1 MPDSREFHLPW
12 PPLNNADPNAHK
24 RDLWTSRGGF
34 ILATAGAAIGLGN
47 IWRFPYITGENGG
60 GAFVLVYLA
69 CVCLIGVPLMM
80 AEFFIGR
87 RGASSPSDS
96 FRNLAEEANKPR
108 HWQVVGTLGV
118 IVSFLILT
126 FYSVIGG
133 WTLAY
138 LVKSVSTGFSGL
150 SGMEGQNQF
159 AEFMHSPLQLIF
171 WHSVFM
177 LITVAVVVRGV
188 SRGVERLARYL
199 MPSMFL
205 ILLLLF
211 AYATVTPEFRRGV
224 SFMFNLDFARLTT
237 GSVVVALGH
246 AFFSL
251 GLAQSVMVAYG
262 SHLPRDIALT
272 PAALIVSIL
281 DTSVALVVG
290 VIIFSI
296 VFSNGLEVSSGPGL
310 VFQSLPVAFGQMPF
324 GNIIGIAFFIML
336 VLAAWSSSV
345 GLVVPPADH
354 LQVRYRLSRARSTY
368 IVCLTAWLIGIFCAL
383 SFSTLADFKPL
394 AGKTIYEVLDYV
406 TSAVLMPVTG
416 LLVAVFAGW
425 IVSEKTATEELQ
437 LGSGLRFRAWRFL
450 VRFVVPL
457 TIVMILVNGIL

>member
-1 MPDSREFHLPW
+1 MSIDDSIS
-12 PPLNNADPNAHK
+12 
-24 RDLWTSRGGF
+24 SRTDQWSSSAGF

-69 CVCLIGVPLMM
+69 CVSLIGVPLMM
-80 AEFFIGR
+80 AEFLIGR
-87 RGASSPSDS
+87 RGASSPSIS
-96 FRNLAEEANKPR
+96 FRKLAGEAGKSH

-138 LVKSVSTGFSGL
+138 LLTSIAGGFAGMSGTD
-150 SGMEGQNQF
+150 GHKQF
-159 AEFMHSPLQLIF
+159 AEFMNSPLEMIF
-171 WHSVFM
+171 WHTLFM
-177 LITVAVVVRGV
+177 LITVGVVVQGV
-188 SRGVERLARYL
+188 SKGIERLARYL
-199 MPSMFL
+199 MPSMFVIL
-205 ILLLLF
+205 ILLF
-211 AYATVTPEFRRGV
+211 VHATMAAEFEQGL
-224 SFMFNLDFARLTT
+224 SFMFNFNFAKLST
-237 GSVVVALGH
+237 GSVVIALGH

-251 GLAQSVMVAYG
+251 GLAQSVMVAFG
-262 SHLPRDIALT
+262 SHLPRNIALT
-272 PAALIVSIL
+272 PAAIIVSIL

-324 GNIIGIAFFIML
+324 GGVIGTAFFVML

-354 LQVRYRLSRARSTY
+354 LQARYGYSRARSTY
-368 IVCLTAWLIGIFCAL
+368 LVCTAAWLIGIFCAL
-383 SFSTLADFKPL
+383 SFNLLADFKPV
-394 AGKTIYEVLDYV
+394 AGKTIYGFLDYL

-416 LLVAVFAGW
+416 LLLAIFAGW
-425 IVSEKTATEELQ
+425 IVSGSAAREELQ
-437 LGSGLRFRAWRFL
+437 LGKRVQFPIWHFL
-450 VRFVVPL
+450 VRFIVPL
-457 TIVMILVNGIL
+457 TILVILIYGVV